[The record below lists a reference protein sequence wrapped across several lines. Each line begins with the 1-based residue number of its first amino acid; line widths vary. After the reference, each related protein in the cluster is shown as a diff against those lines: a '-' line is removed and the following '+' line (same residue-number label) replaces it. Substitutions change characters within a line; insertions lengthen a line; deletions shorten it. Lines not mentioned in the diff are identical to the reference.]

1 MKKQDNVNL
10 KLNSQQ
16 NIIIRNLLRSLGL
29 NPNHKGSI
37 LIIKAVQLVSSSD
50 DEFVII
56 DNIYKDLT
64 KYYVNLNIQQIKM
77 TIKYALDHRIEEKT
91 IKNFEKIFGFEYDE
105 YIFTNKNF
113 IEELSRVININV
125 S

>member
-1 MKKQDNVNL
+1 MKKQDNVSI
-10 KLNSQQ
+10 KLNNNQ
-16 NIIIRNLLRSLGL
+16 NIIIRNILRSLGL

-50 DEFVII
+50 NDFIII
-56 DNIYKDLT
+56 DNIYKELV
-64 KYYVNLNIQQIKM
+64 KYYININVQQVKI

-113 IEELSRVININV
+113 IEELSRIINNNI